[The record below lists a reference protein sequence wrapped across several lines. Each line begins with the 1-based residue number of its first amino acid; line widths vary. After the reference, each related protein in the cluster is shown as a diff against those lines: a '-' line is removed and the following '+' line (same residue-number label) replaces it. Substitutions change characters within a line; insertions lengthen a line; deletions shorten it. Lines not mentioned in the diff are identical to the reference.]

1 MSDYIS
7 RAKAIEEI
15 NKYHM
20 TSGVTNQGTWNECVD
35 VITHTVAEM
44 PSADAISIDQA
55 NAMIKSYVSHYE
67 ENKCFDGRTNREII
81 SEFVERDDTFAIMV
95 DEVNGTVNIELS
107 LDFWNA
113 PYKEGE

>member
-7 RAKAIEEI
+7 REKTYQQMLDLQTRKKERYLDID
-15 NKYHM
+15 
-20 TSGVTNQGTWNECVD
+20 D
-35 VITHTVAEM
+35 VRKVLHKM

-81 SEFVERDDTFAIMV
+81 SEFVERDDSFAIMV
-95 DEVNGTVNIELS
+95 DEVSGTINIELS

-113 PYKEGE
+113 PYKAE